1 MNLVF
6 KNITS
11 SIKAYNGIYILLIV
25 SQIIAVIILLFTY
38 CVFSCAQIKKQEQKE
53 VYGYGMH
60 GVFTE
65 PISVDSLKE
74 VLPIITANMNDN
86 IKDIF
91 FEVDNGD
98 EKFDVSCVMDFK
110 DGKYCMQ
117 SDYFTDKRLYSGR
130 YINGL
135 EMNDGSK
142 VVFGFGSY
150 EEGRDYSVGDKCI
163 LFGEEYE
170 IVGII
175 DGPLVTRVSLP
186 LNSCTKEMKTY
197 MLQIDLDTIITKSE
211 YDFFTNTLREYYGN
225 NVQFSEFEVVDMSD
239 YISYNTVIIMAFVIG
254 VIMALDTILVFNYI
268 LKKRRRQM
276 QIWSILGA
284 KRSQQIGICM
294 VEIIIITLLTMTV
307 GFLIFK
313 ICIEKALIGL
323 FDVGLEIFNVKLY
336 LTLLGIYCLSIM
348 LGTGVMITI
357 NTKTSMLDW
366 RRR

>member
-60 GVFTE
+60 GEFTE

-130 YINGL
+130 
-135 EMNDGSK
+135 
-142 VVFGFGSY
+142 
-150 EEGRDYSVGDKCI
+150 
-163 LFGEEYE
+163 
-170 IVGII
+170 
-175 DGPLVTRVSLP
+175 
-186 LNSCTKEMKTY
+186 
-197 MLQIDLDTIITKSE
+197 
-211 YDFFTNTLREYYGN
+211 
-225 NVQFSEFEVVDMSD
+225 
-239 YISYNTVIIMAFVIG
+239 
-254 VIMALDTILVFNYI
+254 
-268 LKKRRRQM
+268 
-276 QIWSILGA
+276 
-284 KRSQQIGICM
+284 
-294 VEIIIITLLTMTV
+294 
-307 GFLIFK
+307 
-313 ICIEKALIGL
+313 
-323 FDVGLEIFNVKLY
+323 
-336 LTLLGIYCLSIM
+336 
-348 LGTGVMITI
+348 
-357 NTKTSMLDW
+357 
-366 RRR
+366 